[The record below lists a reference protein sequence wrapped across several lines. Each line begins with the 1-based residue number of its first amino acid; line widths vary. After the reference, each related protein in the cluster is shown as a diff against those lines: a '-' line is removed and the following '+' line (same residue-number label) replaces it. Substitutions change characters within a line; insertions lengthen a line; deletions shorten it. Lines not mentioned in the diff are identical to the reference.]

1 MIDEPDEFKR
11 YIEYSLLK
19 QQNIFFSSVNGIF
32 SRIDCILGHETS
44 LNELKGLKLYQTYF
58 SHHSGMKLEINY
70 TKKTGKF
77 IDVEIKQHA
86 TK

>member
-1 MIDEPDEFKR
+1 MNLRDIYRIFPLKA
-11 YIEYSLLK
+11 IEYIFLK
-19 QQNIFFSSVNGIF
+19 CKWNI

-44 LNELKGLKLYQTYF
+44 LNELKGLKLYQAYF

-77 IDVEIKQHA
+77 IDVEIKQYA
-86 TK
+86 TE